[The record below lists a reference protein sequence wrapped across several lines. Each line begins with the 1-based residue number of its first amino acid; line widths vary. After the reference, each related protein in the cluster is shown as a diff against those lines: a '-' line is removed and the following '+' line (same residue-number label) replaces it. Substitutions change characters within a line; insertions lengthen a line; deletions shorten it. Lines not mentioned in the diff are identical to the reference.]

1 MNNQKI
7 LNNAPEGATHF
18 DAEGDYLRAIE
29 GGYEYF
35 YEGVWR
41 PLVNATSTRSLSDI
55 RRIAELEGEQSW
67 QPRKN
72 IVNYEEGQSCWL
84 LVNGKVRF
92 GVVNAYP
99 TRKLFQTKCGTD
111 EGRIDWNGEIIRV
124 DMFIPIIKPEPPKEQ
139 E

>member
-1 MNNQKI
+1 MTNRIDEIMSQGIDGMAKTI
-7 LNNAPEGATHF
+7 QEQAK
-18 DAEGDYLRAIE
+18 
-29 GGYEYF
+29 
-35 YEGVWR
+35 
-41 PLVNATSTRSLSDI
+41 
-55 RRIAELEGEQSW
+55 RIAELEAEQSW